1 MRTAGHITGV
11 TVHMVTASPLTATGT
26 PTLATA
32 IPVATATATET
43 KGIATAA
50 ATKGTTATTKGIAT
64 AAATKGTAM
73 AETEGTA
80 TAITGYRKSD
90 RYRGDAA
97 NKWRLVQ
104 KLGLFEFARV
114 LVRFDHVARCIVTA
128 THSIMRTARKTFALC
143 YRNVNNAFPR
153 ASVGILAG

>member
-26 PTLATA
+26 LTLATA
-32 IPVATATATET
+32 IPAATATPTLATATATET
-43 KGIATAA
+43 KGIPTAA
-50 ATKGTTATTKGIAT
+50 ATKRTTATTKGIAT
-64 AAATKGTAM
+64 AATKGTAM

-80 TAITGYRKSD
+80 TAITGYRKSN

-104 KLGLFEFARV
+104 KLLLFEIVRV
-114 LVRFDHVARCIVTA
+114 LMRCDHVA
-128 THSIMRTARKTFALC
+128 
-143 YRNVNNAFPR
+143 
-153 ASVGILAG
+153 

>member
-1 MRTAGHITGV
+1 MA
-11 TVHMVTASPLTATGT
+11 T

-43 KGIATAA
+43 KDIATAA

-64 AAATKGTAM
+64 AATKGIAMAETEGTATAAIKGTAM

-104 KLGLFEFARV
+104 KLRLFELALV
-114 LVRFDHVARCIVTA
+114 LVRFDHVASVIVNA
-128 THSIMRTARKTFALC
+128 NDGIM
-143 YRNVNNAFPR
+143 
-153 ASVGILAG
+153 

>member
-1 MRTAGHITGV
+1 MISWRRPAKQNLTVLIRRTAGHITGV
-11 TVHMVTASPLTATGT
+11 TVHMVTPSPLTATGT

-43 KGIATAA
+43 KDIATAA
-50 ATKGTTATTKGIAT
+50 ATKGTTATTKGIA

-104 KLGLFEFARV
+104 KLLLFEIVRV
-114 LVRFDHVARCIVTA
+114 LMRCDHVA
-128 THSIMRTARKTFALC
+128 
-143 YRNVNNAFPR
+143 
-153 ASVGILAG
+153 